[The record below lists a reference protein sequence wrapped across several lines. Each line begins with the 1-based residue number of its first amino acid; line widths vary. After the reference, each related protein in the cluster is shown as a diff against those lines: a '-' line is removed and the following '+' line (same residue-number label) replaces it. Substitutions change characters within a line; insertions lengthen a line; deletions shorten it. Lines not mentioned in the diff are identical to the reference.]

1 MVTALTASLR
11 ACLLLYL
18 LAAQCAVAAVLPVP
32 ALSGRVVDTTATLSA
47 AEQSALETKLAALE
61 QRKGSQIVVLLVPTT
76 RPEAIVQFSMRVV
89 ETWKPGRKGIDDGV
103 LLLVATDDREIRIE
117 VGYGLEGVIPDATA
131 NRIIDEFILPRFR
144 AGDFAGGVTAGVDRL
159 IGLVDGEALPEP
171 AVRDSPASNFQ
182 DALPVVLFV
191 TIVVGA
197 ILRRVLGQLPGAA
210 VTGLLASGLTWLLA
224 GVIGLALFMGLMSF
238 VLSLTPAGHA
248 GRWSSHSRGG
258 SGGGSFGGGRGGGFS
273 GGGGGFGGG
282 GASGRW

>member
-1 MVTALTASLR
+1 VATALPASLR

-32 ALSGRVVDTTATLSA
+32 APSGRVVDTTATLSA

-76 RPEAIVQFSMRVV
+76 RPESIEQFSMRVV

-103 LLLVATDDREIRIE
+103 LLLIAKDDREVRIE
-117 VGYGLEGVIPDATA
+117 VGYGLEGAIPDATA

-144 AGDFAGGVTAGVDRL
+144 DGDFAGGIAAGVDRL
-159 IGLVDGEALPEP
+159 SGLVDGEALPARSRQP
-171 AVRDSPASNFQ
+171 AGSFADI
-182 DALPVVLFV
+182 LPVVLFV
-191 TIVVGA
+191 GVVAGA
-197 ILRRVLGQLPGAA
+197 VLRRVLGQLPGAV
-210 VTGLLASGLTWLLA
+210 VTGLLAGGITWLLA
-224 GVIGLALFMGLMSF
+224 GTVLLALVMALAGFMLGLA
-238 VLSLTPAGHA
+238 PAGRA
-248 GRWSSHSRGG
+248 GRWASHSRGG
-258 SGGGSFGGGRGGGFS
+258 FGGGFGGGRGGGFS